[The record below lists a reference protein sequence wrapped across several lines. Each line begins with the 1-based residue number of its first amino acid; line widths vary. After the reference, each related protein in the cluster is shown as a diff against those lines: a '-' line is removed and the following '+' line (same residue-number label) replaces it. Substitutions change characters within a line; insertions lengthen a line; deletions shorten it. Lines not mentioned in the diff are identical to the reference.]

1 MDNKPTTQTD
11 TKVRIGEVRFSYCH
25 LFAPD
30 SIDGSNPKYS
40 VSLIIPKANKELVE
54 SVKAA
59 IRAAYE
65 YGMRAKW
72 NGKATG
78 WKNPLRDGD
87 IDRPDDEAYSDAY
100 FINASSTR
108 KPEIVK
114 PGIVNG
120 KKAAVAITNE
130 EELYS
135 GCFGYASVNFYPFAT
150 SGNKGVAAGLNNVLK
165 TKDGDYLGGR
175 TSAASDFGD
184 LVEGGLGDDPGDL
197 PEDIF

>member
-1 MDNKPTTQTD
+1 METKPSTQQD
-11 TKVRIGEVRFSYCH
+11 TKVLIGEVRFSYCH
-25 LFAPD
+25 LFSPD

-40 VSLIIPKANKELVE
+40 VSLIIPKSNTKLVE
-54 SVKAA
+54 AIKQA
-59 IRAAYE
+59 IRNAYE

-87 IDRPDDEAYSDAY
+87 EDRPDDEAYQDAY
-100 FINASSTR
+100 FINASSNK
-108 KPEIVK
+108 KPEVVK
-114 PGIVNG
+114 PGTVNG
-120 KKAAVAITNE
+120 KRTVVAVTDE
-130 EELYS
+130 DEVYS
-135 GCFGYASVNFYPFAT
+135 GCFGYASVNFYPFAA

-175 TSAASDFGD
+175 ATAASEFGE
-184 LVEGGLGDDPGDL
+184 LAGELAEDDGDL